1 MENFLYNEF
10 NNPLGFIFFHTLGI
24 SMKTPDMIKLTP
36 EQADSLFAEV
46 RGCNLPEECKNVVIL
61 GLQSLLWITSAYQEK
76 KHQLFRFMRNIF
88 GAKTEKVNKKNKP
101 SNGASQ
107 KGKEAP
113 VNADQ
118 ALNGN
123 AEDTKT
129 MMGAPSGVTE
139 NVCERQKPDEPPTPK
154 DQPKGHGHRSAN
166 DFKNAFIA
174 TIALESLKERDPCP
188 ECPKGILYRYPPGSV
203 LSLIGEAPIQAL
215 CVKLDALRCGTC
227 GAIFKAALPK
237 LLATQSRAMPE
248 TKALVGIFKYKGGM
262 PFYRFD
268 MLQDTFGTRISKSEL
283 WEMVAD
289 VADSAMPIY
298 SELCKEASKAEVVLV
313 DDTHMIVLDLLQENK
328 RNQRLKEEQAK
339 STDKSKKANKGKDRT
354 GMFTTAILT
363 EGLKHNIIAYFT
375 GRCHA
380 GENLDKLLDERP
392 KGLPVPIEGCD
403 ALPCNKPK
411 NHETQLAFCNSHN
424 RRHFFDLLLLWP
436 KEAMHVLDLYSGV
449 FYNEKVALERKM
461 SKDDKLKYHQEY
473 SSSIMMDIKKYC
485 DNLLESKKIEPNDV
499 FGKSIAY
506 QNKHWDGLTLFLK
519 VAGAPL
525 TTNSVERSL
534 KPTIRNRKNSLFYK
548 TEWGALVGD
557 IHHTIIETCIQNDV
571 NPMDYL
577 VACQICSEEVRKNPH
592 LWLPWNFGNNL
603 SYIET
608 KKERDTA
615 LDDLLRLAVKSKS
628 HSDGPPGTR
637 GSPNCCDATSSCPN
651 HREQAM

>member
-10 NNPLGFIFFHTLGI
+10 NIPLVSIFFHTLGI
-24 SMKTPDMIKLTP
+24 AVKTPDMIKLTP

-46 RGCNLPEECKNVVIL
+46 RACNLPEECKNVVIS
-61 GLQSLLWITSAYQEK
+61 GLQSLFWISSAYQEK

-88 GAKTEKVNKKNKP
+88 GAKTEKVNPKNKNKP
-101 SNGASQ
+101 SNGSSQ
-107 KGKEAP
+107 KGEEAP
-113 VNADQ
+113 DNDQ
-118 ALNGN
+118 ASNEN
-123 AEDTKT
+123 AEDK
-129 MMGAPSGVTE
+129 GATLEINE
-139 NVCERQKPDEPPTPK
+139 NACEGQKPDEPPSPK
-154 DQPKGHGHRSAN
+154 DSPKGHGHRSSD
-166 DFKNAFIA
+166 DFKNAFIVK
-174 TIALESLKERDPCP
+174 IALDDLKEKDSCP
-188 ECPKGILYRYPPGSV
+188 ECPKGILYRYPSGSV
-203 LSLIGEAPIQAL
+203 LSLIGAAPIQAL

-227 GAIFKAALPK
+227 GAIFRAILPK
-237 LLATQSRAMPE
+237 VLATQSRAMPE

-262 PFYRFD
+262 PFNRFD
-268 MLQDTFGTRISKSEL
+268 MLQDIFGTRITKSEL

-289 VADSAMPIY
+289 VADSAIPIY

-328 RNQRLKEEQAK
+328 RNQSRKEEQAK
-339 STDKSKKANKGKDRT
+339 STDKSKKANKEDNRT
-354 GMFTTAILT
+354 GMFTTAIRT
-363 EGLKHNIIAYFT
+363 EGLKHNVIAYFT

-392 KGLPVPIEGCD
+392 EGLPVPIEGCD
-403 ALPCNKPK
+403 ALTRNKPK

-436 KEAMHVLDLYSGV
+436 KEAMHVLELYSGV
-449 FYNEKVALERKM
+449 FYNEKIALERKM
-461 SKDDKLKYHQEY
+461 NKEGRLKYHQEH
-473 SSSIMMDIKKYC
+473 SSSIMMEIKKYC
-485 DNLLESKKIEPNDV
+485 DDLLSSKKVEPNDV

-506 QNKHWDGLTLFLK
+506 QNKHWDGLTLFLR

-534 KPTIRNRKNSLFYK
+534 KSAIRNRKNSLFYK

-557 IHHTIIETCIQNDV
+557 IHHTIIETCIQNGV

-577 VACQICSEEVRKNPH
+577 VACQICSEDVRKNPH

-608 KKERDTA
+608 KAERDAA

-628 HSDGPPGTR
+628 PSGPPEAQ
-637 GSPNCCDATSSCPN
+637 SSSNCCDATSSCLN
-651 HREQAM
+651 HREKAM